1 MSPLYPIDWTNS
13 KYLIC
18 IDAYDSRNV
27 AVCESNFA
35 HSRSALAFIIL
46 AYANLWYYYIFKVN
60 FLLNN

>member
-18 IDAYDSRNV
+18 IDAYESRNV

-46 AYANLWYYYIFKVN
+46 AYANL
-60 FLLNN
+60 